1 MKNSVQKGEVMTF
14 PVAAAIESG
23 EPLQIG
29 TLVGVAAGKYAIGDS
44 GELVLVGVVKL
55 KKASALVVAQGAE
68 VQWETSTKEVVVGT
82 GDFVVGKAFKAAAN
96 GETTIDVLLPL
107 GPGGGY

>member
-1 MKNSVQKGEVMTF
+1 MKNFVQPGKVMT
-14 PVAAAIESG
+14 AALAGAVESG
-23 EPLQIG
+23 EPVQIG
-29 TLVGVAAGKYAIGDS
+29 TLVGVATGKVAANQAGEYA
-44 GELVLVGVVKL
+44 LLGVFKL

-68 VQWETSTKEVVVGT
+68 VTWENSTKEVVIGT

-107 GPGGGY
+107 GGY